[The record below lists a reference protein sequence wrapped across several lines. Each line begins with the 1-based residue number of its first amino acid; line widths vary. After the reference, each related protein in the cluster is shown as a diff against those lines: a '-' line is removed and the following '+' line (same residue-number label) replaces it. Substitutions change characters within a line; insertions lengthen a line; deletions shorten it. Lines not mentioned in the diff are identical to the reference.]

1 MKNFVVSRSSRKVNC
16 QLIIYFIFMFVCFY
30 PVSVRSSDSEENKR
44 ILLFVSIEPQAYFV
58 ERIAGELVDVEVLV
72 PPGKSPAT
80 FAPTPSLM
88 VKLSKAKLFF
98 SIGVPFEQAVIPK
111 IKNFST
117 DLCIVDTAK
126 GIELM
131 PFNPSEREDSPLPHN
146 SHDHKLLNTHDHKL
160 LNTHDH
166 KLLNTHDHKLLDPH
180 IWMSPR
186 LVKIQAANILDA
198 LLTVL
203 PRHEAEFRRNYHDFM
218 HDLESLNVK
227 IRAALA
233 PVKGETIFVYH
244 PVFGYFAREYG
255 LKQIAVEQGGK
266 APKGKEL
273 VKFIIKARKNRVH
286 VIFVQ
291 SQFDRNTAEKMA
303 AAIQGVVIPL
313 DPLARDYINNLENMA
328 LTIKEVLSR

>member
-126 GIELM
+126 GIELV
-131 PFNPSEREDSPLPHN
+131 PFNPSEREDSPPPPPHN
-146 SHDHKLLNTHDHKL
+146 NS
-160 LNTHDH
+160 
-166 KLLNTHDHKLLDPH
+166 HDHKLLDPH

-203 PRHEAEFRRNYHDFM
+203 PRYEAEFRRNYHDFM